1 MGVSVAV
8 AVLMIIVA
16 WSVNKKPNFAENKGL
31 AKVLENKWYVDEL
44 YEAIVL
50 KPIAA
55 LSDILDKYVEKRGI
69 DGVVNGVGKTVR
81 WGGDRLRLLQTGQV
95 GFYIFIMV
103 IGIVLLFL
111 ISIFGVKL

>member
-1 MGVSVAV
+1 
-8 AVLMIIVA
+8 
-16 WSVNKKPNFAENKGL
+16 
-31 AKVLENKWYVDEL
+31 
-44 YEAIVL
+44 
-50 KPIAA
+50 
-55 LSDILDKYVEKRGI
+55 
-69 DGVVNGVGKTVR
+69 VGKTVR